1 MSFASRYISEVE
13 GGKGFVGGAKEAA
26 KGTAKDFKKQFSKE
40 NLVQSMFGG
49 DDIIS
54 AALRNKFGVKGPGKG
69 KKDKTPSPAGGDGQ
83 GISSEGISFL
93 KIIAKESMAI
103 PSMARDTNVLRQNL
117 QKLVKIF
124 GGKAATKR
132 DSVEERE
139 KDLSFFAQEDA
150 KEAEIEAQRQTA
162 GSEETT
168 PTPEKKEEKGEGLL
182 DSIMKMFSGGF
193 MEGIKKLFNKK
204 MLMKVF
210 SKVFLPIAIIATLF
224 SGITAGFKKYQETG
238 SFSEAIVA
246 GLGGMLNFLTFGL
259 FGEDTLKSLFDSI
272 SNFFQPITD
281 TISKIFTGIK
291 DFVKGLFG
299 NIVDVKDDA
308 PAKAD
313 DVKPTMPDPKQFA
326 QSMAKASGASDEKS
340 ADLGGIF
347 DAVGKGDVE
356 GLFGKAQEFAAK
368 YPEPPASETSP
379 TPLSSEGVPLDQA
392 QRNYE
397 LNKSLTGQASQAL
410 GVPLEAPAPPK
421 PAPAPAA
428 SKPTPAPASK
438 PQNQTE
444 LDEAKAKEKEIYKEQ
459 RRINSEL
466 RDIKKRI
473 QDPAVSEAEKDQL
486 TDRGVELESQYN
498 RLEREGIKQ
507 NQLVQTLEAEAKAE
521 GKVPS
526 AQGTVS
532 SSGGASSS
540 GSVGGGGGGGGG
552 SGGGGGGGGGSSGG
566 GGSLSAGGSAPSGS
580 EMSQSSSQV
589 AEGQRMESAAD
600 AGSVVNSPTTNNST
614 AAPDGAKPPVADA
627 YNEDFARLLAR
638 T

>member
-182 DSIMKMFSGGF
+182 DSIMQMFSGGF

-299 NIVDVKDDA
+299 DKVDVKDDA

-347 DAVGKGDVE
+347 DAVGKGDAK

-368 YPEPPASETSP
+368 YPEPPPTETSP
-379 TPLSSEGVPLDQA
+379 TPMSSEGVPLDQA

-397 LNKSLTGQASQAL
+397 LNKALTGEASKAL
-410 GVPLEAPAPPK
+410 GVPLEMPAPPTPATPPAPVS
-421 PAPAPAA
+421 PAPAPAPEMSDADKIKQLEGYIEGNTKRFARREKDAARHIA
-428 SKPTPAPASK
+428 SLKRRYSDQPDK
-438 PQNQTE
+438 V
-444 LDEAKAKEKEIYKEQ
+444 KEIEDDYKQTLDVERKEMEDANAGFKRQ
-459 RRINSEL
+459 I
-466 RDIKKRI
+466 DFIKK
-473 QDPAVSEAEKDQL
+473 
-486 TDRGVELESQYN
+486 
-498 RLEREGIKQ
+498 
-507 NQLVQTLEAEAKAE
+507 
-521 GKVPS
+521 S
-526 AQGTVS
+526 AGGTVS
-532 SSGGASSS
+532 ADAASSPS
-540 GSVGGGGGGGGG
+540 PSVSAGGGSESAAAV
-552 SGGGGGGGGGSSGG
+552 SGGGGGEGGG

-580 EMSQSSSQV
+580 EMSQSSSQLQKV
-589 AEGQRMESAAD
+589 KEWNLRQMQ
-600 AGSVVNSPTTNNST
+600 V
-614 AAPDGAKPPVADA
+614 
-627 YNEDFARLLAR
+627 LL
-638 T
+638 

>member
-26 KGTAKDFKKQFSKE
+26 KGTAKDFGKKFSKE
-40 NLVQSMFGG
+40 NIVQNMFGG

-69 KKDKTPSPAGGDGQ
+69 KKDKTPSPAGEDGQ
-83 GISSEGISFL
+83 GLSSEGISFL
-93 KIIAKESMAI
+93 KIIAKNSMAL
-103 PSMARDTNVLRQNL
+103 PGMARDMNVLRQNI
-117 QKLVKIF
+117 QKLVKLK
-124 GGKAATKR
+124 GGKSRIDAADNFFDREDKR
-132 DSVEERE
+132 ES
-139 KDLSFFAQEDA
+139 DL
-150 KEAEIEAQRQTA
+150 EAQTI
-162 GSEETT
+162 
-168 PTPEKKEEKGEGLL
+168 KG
-182 DSIMKMFSGGF
+182 
-193 MEGIKKLFNKK
+193 
-204 MLMKVF
+204 
-210 SKVFLPIAIIATLF
+210 SKVTPVSSKEGEEEGGSTLLAKLIEGFFIFLFAKRLIGILKNIFSPKALLSVFKRVFVPLLIIGTLF
-224 SGITAGFKKYQETG
+224 SGITDGFKKYQETG

-246 GLGGMLNFLTFGL
+246 GLGGMLSFLTFGL

-340 ADLGGIF
+340 ADIGGLF
-347 DAVGKGDVE
+347 GAVQSGDVK
-356 GLFGKAQEFAAK
+356 GLFGKAQELAAK
-368 YPEPPASETSP
+368 YPEPPPTETSP

-397 LNKSLTGQASQAL
+397 LNKSLTGQASQTL

-421 PAPAPAA
+421 PAPAPAPAA

-507 NQLVQTLEAEAKAE
+507 NQLVQTLEAEAKA
-521 GKVPS
+521 GSKVPS

-552 SGGGGGGGGGSSGG
+552 SGGGGGGGGSSGG